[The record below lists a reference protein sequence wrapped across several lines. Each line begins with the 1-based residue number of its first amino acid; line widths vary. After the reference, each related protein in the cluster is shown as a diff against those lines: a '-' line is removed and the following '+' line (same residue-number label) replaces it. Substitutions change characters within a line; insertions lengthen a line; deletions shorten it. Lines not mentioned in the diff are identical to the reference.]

1 MSKLS
6 REQFIDKLAPYA
18 IADMHISKVP
28 ASLTI
33 AQGILESADGN
44 SELSIRANNLFGIK
58 GTGTAGTI
66 ALSTIEYYNG
76 KRTEVIAKFRM
87 YHNWGESVAD
97 HSKLITNGVSWNRQL
112 YQGVIGKDGEEAA
125 REIAKAGYAT
135 DPNYANKLIAIMH
148 QHNLFKFDKNQEVK
162 PMQPNIDK
170 RITDLEETV
179 KKIIIGLTQ
188 VSDKLAE
195 IPAPDWFIE
204 EFPDSLDLISNDTGT
219 YDFWRSFAVAL
230 RLIRQTK

>member
-1 MSKLS
+1 MSKLT
-6 REQFIDKLAPYA
+6 RQQFIDKLAPFA
-18 IADMHISKVP
+18 IADMYESKIP

-44 SELSIRANNLFGIK
+44 STLTVQANNLFGIK
-58 GTGTAGTI
+58 GKGTNGSI
-66 ALSTIEYYNG
+66 SLGTIEYVNG
-76 KRTEVIAKFRM
+76 KAISVKANFRK
-87 YHNWGESVAD
+87 YHNWGESVID